1 MGCFV
6 FGFHSFHLCLH
17 IGSRPYQQAGQQNRP
32 RQTGAMRAHYQEI
45 QTPACITSMNAS
57 NPGAD
62 PGKTIITVAVK
73 LLNGF
78 FRALGGKRVFE
89 NFPDYEFKSCK

>member
-1 MGCFV
+1 
-6 FGFHSFHLCLH
+6 
-17 IGSRPYQQAGQQNRP
+17 
-32 RQTGAMRAHYQEI
+32 
-45 QTPACITSMNAS
+45 MNAS